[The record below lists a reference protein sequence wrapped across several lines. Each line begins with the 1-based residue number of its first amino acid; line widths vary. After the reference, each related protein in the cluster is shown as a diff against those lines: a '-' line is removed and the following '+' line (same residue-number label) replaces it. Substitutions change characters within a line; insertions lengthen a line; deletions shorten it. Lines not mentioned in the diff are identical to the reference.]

1 MKHTL
6 IINASQH
13 YPGWANGTLNRTMA
27 DTIHEAMT
35 RHGHEVEQTVIEN
48 GYDAQEEVEKHLRA
62 DLIVLQT
69 PVYWF
74 GAPWIYKKY
83 ADEVFN
89 AGLAGKSLPAFSCF
103 DVIKA
108 PRVDEEYRAACAS
121 TWRAWPPKRRRQ
133 RAHSAQHHLD
143 ETLRRQRHLAEPVRD
158 AELPLAAAHRHVTQG
173 HALDRETRD
182 RDRHQRDSLPCGHQ
196 RLHRMELAG
205 LLNDPRPDAVVL
217 VQGHHGGMEAGRA
230 ISTSGRSPT
239 VFIDTARSASGKS
252 CGSTKA
258 G

>member
-27 DTIHEAMT
+27 DTIREEMT

-48 GYDAQEEVEKHLRA
+48 GYDAGEEVEKHLRA

-89 AGLAGKSLPAFSCF
+89 AGLADQRLLADDGRTRSDPSKQYGTGGRMQGKRYMLSLTWNAPRAAFDDPDQYLFTGRSVDDVFIANTTNYRFCGAEILPAFSCF

-108 PRVDEEYRAACAS
+108 PRVDEDIAR
-121 TWRAWPPKRRRQ
+121 
-133 RAHSAQHHLD
+133 
-143 ETLRRQRHLAEPVRD
+143 LREHLARV
-158 AELPLAAAHRHVTQG
+158 AA
-173 HALDRETRD
+173 
-182 RDRHQRDSLPCGHQ
+182 
-196 RLHRMELAG
+196 
-205 LLNDPRPDAVVL
+205 
-217 VQGHHGGMEAGRA
+217 
-230 ISTSGRSPT
+230 
-239 VFIDTARSASGKS
+239 
-252 CGSTKA
+252 
-258 G
+258 